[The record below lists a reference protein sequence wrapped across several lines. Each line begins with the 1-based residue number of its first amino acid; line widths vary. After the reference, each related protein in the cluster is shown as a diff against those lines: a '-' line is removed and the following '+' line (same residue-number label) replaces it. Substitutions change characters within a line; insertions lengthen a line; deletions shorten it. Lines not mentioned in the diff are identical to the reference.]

1 MTGPVRSR
9 GLRRVA
15 ALPAAVVVAASLALS
30 GCGGRGADLGTSSS
44 ACFHALPP
52 AVASLHHRGRL
63 IGVRLVDTG
72 RLHDVAL
79 RAALAPR
86 RKLCLVAF
94 SGGFAPADVE
104 QPIDQRT
111 GEYVIV
117 AVRPDGSA
125 VVASLIVRRLPLA
138 FRHTHSL

>member
-1 MTGPVRSR
+1 MTRF
-9 GLRRVA
+9 RRLA
-15 ALPAAVVVAASLALS
+15 ALPAAVTITAALALS
-30 GCGGRGADLGTSSS
+30 GCGGRGAGLGTTSS

-63 IGVRLVDTG
+63 IGVRMVDTG
-72 RLHDVAL
+72 RLRDPGL

-94 SGGFAPADVE
+94 SGGFGPGDVSG
-104 QPIDQRT
+104 PIDQHS
-111 GEYVIV
+111 GEYVMV

-125 VVASLIVRRLPLA
+125 VLGSLIVPRLPLG
-138 FRHTHSL
+138 FRHSHSL